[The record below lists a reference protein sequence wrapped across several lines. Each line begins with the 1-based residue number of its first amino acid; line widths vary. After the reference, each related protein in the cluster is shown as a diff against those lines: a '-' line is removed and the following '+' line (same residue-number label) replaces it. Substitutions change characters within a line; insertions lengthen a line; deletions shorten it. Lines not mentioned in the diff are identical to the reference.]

1 MNKRFLYFPPR
12 KWYKS
17 IALSTILFMA
27 MFMANSLTAQTVVLS
42 ETQVASTMRSI
53 NNYSASVETN
63 MKIQKQSNQ
72 QDQFELSQRLL
83 TFYKSL
89 VQDIR
94 LQKAVSQSVLNNL
107 EPTQLVAFL
116 ESQSG
121 SIGSRNQIQSKN

>member
-63 MKIQKQSNQ
+63 MKIQKQNNQ

>member
-1 MNKRFLYFPPR
+1 
-12 KWYKS
+12 
-17 IALSTILFMA
+17 MA

-63 MKIQKQSNQ
+63 MKIQKQNNQ